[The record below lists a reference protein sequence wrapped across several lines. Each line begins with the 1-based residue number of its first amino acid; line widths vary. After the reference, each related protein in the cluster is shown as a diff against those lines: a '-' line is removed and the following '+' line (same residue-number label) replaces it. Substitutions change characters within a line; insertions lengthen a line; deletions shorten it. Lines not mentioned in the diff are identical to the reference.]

1 MPFSASILSP
11 VPIRAGTGPRFIPGG
26 SCRGSGATPE
36 TRAPVSP
43 WKEYSP
49 SLNKLFCQLAKT
61 CPVQVVVASVPP
73 TGTLLRA
80 TAVYKKP
87 EHVAEVVKRC
97 PHHERGSETDG
108 PAPPSHLI
116 RVEAN
121 SRARYAEDEHTKRQ
135 SVIVPYESPQVGSDY
150 TTVLYNFMCNSS
162 CMGGMNRRP
171 ILSILTLETPDGHLL
186 GRRCFEVRVC
196 ACPGRDRK
204 SEEENLKRQQ
214 ENSMVKSGGSATKRT
229 IKEVSQATTSP
240 DSRKKKALS
249 DDEVFTLQVRGRERY
264 ELMKKL
270 NEALEI
276 SELIPTGVIE
286 AYKQQQK
293 HRLKA
298 SHKKEK
304 ESTEIKNGKKLLVKD
319 ERDSD

>member
-1 MPFSASILSP
+1 VKPSSPHIFPGGHKISHFEEDLVLWDNILSP
-11 VPIRAGTGPRFIPGG
+11 
-26 SCRGSGATPE
+26 SGFGAPSSACNDALTPSPCV
-36 TRAPVSP
+36 RISLRCLISAPHP
-43 WKEYSP
+43 H
-49 SLNKLFCQLAKT
+49 
-61 CPVQVVVASVPP
+61 PP
-73 TGTLLRA
+73 T
-80 TAVYKKP
+80 
-87 EHVAEVVKRC
+87 H
-97 PHHERGSETDG
+97 S
-108 PAPPSHLI
+108 
-116 RVEAN
+116 
-121 SRARYAEDEHTKRQ
+121 
-135 SVIVPYESPQVGSDY
+135 
-150 TTVLYNFMCNSS
+150 
-162 CMGGMNRRP
+162 
-171 ILSILTLETPDGHLL
+171 GHLL

-214 ENSMVKSGGSATKRT
+214 ENSVGKSGGSATKRS

-240 DSRKKKALS
+240 ESRKKKVLS

-298 SHKKEK
+298 AHKKEKEK